1 MAKPKGL
8 ICDECGVHEDE
19 PRNWLTMDVQNGA
32 DSTWRPRVKINGN
45 VPVPDAV
52 DGYTRLDLC
61 GQMCVYRRLGVL
73 LFGEEPR
80 GAGASIRLAEL
91 GTHAEDPRKALATEA
106 HRKAEALMAGI
117 GHDNPGFR
125 GQET

>member
-8 ICDECGVHEDE
+8 ICDECGVHEEE
-19 PRNWLTMDVQNGA
+19 PRNWLTLDVEQDHPGQ
-32 DSTWRPRVKINGN
+32 I
-45 VPVPDAV
+45 PDV
-52 DGYTRLDLC
+52 MITRAEYPKPGFARFDLC